1 MKGYKDALY
10 ELVGKTID
18 IRVPQL
24 TTTGT
29 NLRTESFLVIAAY
42 PNYIMAERTCENGYT
57 YRECFNVG
65 TLVAEGILRRKG
77 VNDYVG

>member
-10 ELVGKTID
+10 ELVGKEIEV
-18 IRVPQL
+18 RVPQL

-29 NLRTESFLVIAAY
+29 NLRTEKFLVTAAY
-42 PNYIMAERTCENGYT
+42 PNYIMAERTCENGYV

-77 VNDYVG
+77 VDDYVG